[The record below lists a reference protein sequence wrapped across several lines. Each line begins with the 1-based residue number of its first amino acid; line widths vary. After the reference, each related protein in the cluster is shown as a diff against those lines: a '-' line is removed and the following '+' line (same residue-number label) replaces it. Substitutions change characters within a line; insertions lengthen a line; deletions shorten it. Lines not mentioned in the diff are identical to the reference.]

1 MATKKNEAYVEF
13 KANTAEFNKGIK
25 NMNAELKNATNA
37 LRLNA
42 TQLKGAGDSVD
53 LLSERQNIL
62 QNELEASKKKVE
74 LTERSL
80 AECKA
85 TLGENSKEYQSLS
98 NAVLAAKNQQQAI
111 QNELEQTAAKLDKI
125 TQENK
130 EAATSFGKLANEIEE
145 QESDLEALKREY
157 TELVLSQGKGSKE
170 AKDLAKQISSL
181 SSELIDN
188 KKKMSEA
195 EGAADKLD
203 KSLDDLENSAKDAGE
218 GFTIAKGA
226 LANFIGSGLSGL
238 ATAAG
243 NTVQGLAGLADET
256 REYRAEMGKLDVAF
270 AEGGYT
276 TEQAKNTYKDFYAV
290 LGDEGQT
297 VEAVSHLAKLT
308 NSQKELDQWTT
319 ICTGVYGTF
328 GNSLPIESLTEAA
341 NETAKVGT
349 ITGSLADAL
358 NWAGVSEDDFNA
370 KLEKCSSEQERQKLI
385 TSTLNG
391 LYGEAANKY
400 RETNGAIM
408 EANAAQSDYSDTMA
422 SFGEKVEPI
431 TTTVKEGFN
440 GLLQEVLELTEG
452 ADIEGFTSAIQ
463 SGFATVK
470 DTVLPAVVEGFG
482 KLKEAWQWLS
492 EHTGLLVT
500 IASIIGIVT
509 TAITAYNVVQGIKT
523 AMDAANV
530 TTVWALVAAHIAQA
544 AAAMAAIAP
553 YLLIVAA
560 IAAVIAI
567 IVLCVKHWD
576 TIKEKITEVAENIKN
591 KVIEIKNNIAEKFNE
606 AKQKVTEIFENIKN
620 AIAEKITAAKE
631 TLANIFETIK
641 NVISVA
647 LQFIVNLVKGYFNL
661 ITLPFRFIWENC
673 KEYVFAAFE
682 WIKEKINTAIAAI
695 KNIVQIGF
703 NFVKEKIIA
712 PITAAKNKVVEIFNN
727 IRTAIS
733 EKITAIREKV
743 TAIFNSIKEKIVTP
757 ITAAKNKVV
766 EIFNNIRTAISE
778 KITAIKT
785 KVTSIFNSIKEKITT
800 PINNAKAKVVSTLE
814 NLKSS
819 FFSKVEAI
827 KNKVTSTFNNIKTK
841 MLQPVEQARDKIKGV
856 VDKIKGFFNNM
867 KLKFPKIKM
876 PHFSIKGKFSL
887 DPPSVPKLAIDW
899 YAKGGFFNKPTVL
912 SGLGEAGPEYA
923 LPLNERS
930 LAPLAVMLN
939 KLTMQGENGL
949 ADVLASRFDAA
960 IDKLADRLEKLEM
973 AVNIDG
979 ERVATAT
986 ASYNDTNS
994 GLRAE
999 LAERGLSLG

>member
-25 NMNAELKNATNA
+25 NMNAELKNASNA

-62 QNELEASKKKVE
+62 QNELEASTKKVE
-74 LTERSL
+74 LTEKSL

-85 TLGENSKEYQSLS
+85 TLGENSKEYQSLN
-98 NAVLAAKNQQQAI
+98 NAVIAAKNQQAAI
-111 QNELEQTAAKLDKI
+111 QNELDQTTAKLVKI

-145 QESDLEALKREY
+145 QEGDLAALKKEY
-157 TELVLSQGKGSKE
+157 AELVLTQGKNSKE

-181 SSELIDN
+181 SGELADN
-188 KKKMSEA
+188 KKKMSDA

-203 KSLDDLENSAKDAGE
+203 KTLDDLGDSAEDAGE

-226 LANFIGSGLSGL
+226 IAGFISNGLSGL
-238 ATAAG
+238 VSSVSGAI
-243 NTVQGLAGLADET
+243 QGLAGLADET

-270 AEGGYT
+270 AEGGFSA
-276 TEQAKNTYKDFYAV
+276 EQAASTYKDFYAV
-290 LGDEGQT
+290 LGDEGQA

-328 GNSLPIESLTEAA
+328 GSSLPIESLTEAA
-341 NETAKVGT
+341 NETAKVGA

-358 NWAGVSEDDFNA
+358 NWAGVNEDDFNA
-370 KLEKCSSEQERQKLI
+370 KLEKCSTEQERQKLI

-408 EANAAQSDYSDTMA
+408 EANAAQSNYSDTMA
-422 SFGEKVEPI
+422 AFGEKVEPI

-440 GLLQEVLELTEG
+440 GLLQEVLGLTED

-470 DTVLPAVVEGFG
+470 DSVLPAVVEGFG

-500 IASIIGIVT
+500 VAAVIGTIT
-509 TAITAYNVVQGIKT
+509 AAITLYNTVQAIKT
-523 AMDAANV
+523 AMDAAQV
-530 TTVWALVAAHIAQA
+530 TTVWGLVAAHIAQA

-576 TIKEKITEVAENIKN
+576 TIKEKITEVAQ
-591 KVIEIKNNIAEKFNE
+591 KVKE
-606 AKQKVTEIFENIKN
+606 KVTEIKEQIT
-620 AIAEKITAAKE
+620 EKITAAKE
-631 TLANIFETIK
+631 KA
-641 NVISVA
+641 
-647 LQFIVNLVKGYFNL
+647 
-661 ITLPFRFIWENC
+661 
-673 KEYVFAAFE
+673 
-682 WIKEKINTAIAAI
+682 
-695 KNIVQIGF
+695 
-703 NFVKEKIIA
+703 
-712 PITAAKNKVVEIFNN
+712 VEIFNN
-727 IRTAIS
+727 IKTAIT
-733 EKITAIREKV
+733 EKITAARQKV
-743 TAIFNSIKEKIVTP
+743 QEIFNSIKEKIITP
-757 ITAAKNKVV
+757 ITDAKARAVSTIENLKSSFTSKIDALKNKVSSV
-766 EIFNNIRTAISE
+766 
-778 KITAIKT
+778 
-785 KVTSIFNSIKEKITT
+785 FNSIKEKIMT
-800 PINNAKAKVVSTLE
+800 PINNA
-814 NLKSS
+814 
-819 FFSKVEAI
+819 
-827 KNKVTSTFNNIKTK
+827 
-841 MLQPVEQARDKIKGV
+841 RDKVKTA
-856 VDKIKGFFNNM
+856 VDKIKSFFD
-867 KLKFPKIKM
+867 FKIKL
-876 PHFSIKGKFSL
+876 PEIKTPKVTVTWKTDGALAEAAQFIGLKGIPKFSIKWNKF
-887 DPPSVPKLAIDW
+887 
-899 YAKGGFFNKPTVL
+899 GGFFNKPTVL
-912 SGLGEAGPEYA
+912 QGLGEAGPEYA

-930 LAPLAVMLN
+930 LMPLATMLN

-949 ADVLASRFDAA
+949 ADVLASRFDRA

-986 ASYNDTNS
+986 ASYNDINS

>member
-25 NMNAELKNATNA
+25 DMNAELKNASNA

-62 QNELEASKKKVE
+62 QNELEASRKKVD

-98 NAVLAAKNQQQAI
+98 AAVLAAKNQQAAI
-111 QNELEQTAAKLDKI
+111 QNELDQTAAKLEKI

-130 EAATSFGKLANEIEE
+130 EAASSFGKLANEIEE
-145 QESDLEALKREY
+145 QEGDLAALKKEY
-157 TELVLSQGKGSKE
+157 AELVLTQGKNSKE

-181 SSELIDN
+181 SGDLVKN
-188 KKKMSEA
+188 KKEMNDA

-203 KSLDDLENSAKDAGE
+203 KSLKDLGDSAEDAGD

-226 LANFIGSGLSGL
+226 IAGFISNGLSGL
-238 ATAAG
+238 VSSIGGAT
-243 NTVQGLAGLADET
+243 QGLAGLADET

-270 AEGGYT
+270 TEGGFSA
-276 TEQAKNTYKDFYAV
+276 EQATNTYKDFYAV
-290 LGDEGQT
+290 LGDEGQA

-341 NETAKVGT
+341 NETAKVGA

-358 NWAGVSEDDFNA
+358 NWAGVNEDDFNA
-370 KLEKCSSEQERQKLI
+370 KLEKCSTEQERQKLI

-422 SFGEKVEPI
+422 TFGEKVEPI

-440 GLLQEVLELTEG
+440 GLLQEVLGLTEG
-452 ADIEGFTSAIQ
+452 ADIEGFTSSIQ

-500 IASIIGIVT
+500 VASVIGVIT
-509 TAITAYNVVQGIKT
+509 TAITIYNTVQAIKT
-523 AMDAANV
+523 AKDAVNA
-530 TTVWALVAAHIAQA
+530 TTVWGLVAAHIAQA

-576 TIKEKITEVAENIKN
+576 KIKEKITEVAQ
-591 KVIEIKNNIAEKFNE
+591 KVKE
-606 AKQKVTEIFENIKN
+606 KVTEIKEQITEKINAAKEKAVEIFEKIKS
-620 AIAEKITAAKE
+620 AITEKITAARQK
-631 TLANIFETIK
+631 
-641 NVISVA
+641 
-647 LQFIVNLVKGYFNL
+647 
-661 ITLPFRFIWENC
+661 
-673 KEYVFAAFE
+673 
-682 WIKEKINTAIAAI
+682 
-695 KNIVQIGF
+695 VQ
-703 NFVKEKIIA
+703 E
-712 PITAAKNKVVEIFNN
+712 
-727 IRTAIS
+727 
-733 EKITAIREKV
+733 
-743 TAIFNSIKEKIVTP
+743 IFNSIKEKIITP
-757 ITAAKNKVV
+757 ITNA
-766 EIFNNIRTAISE
+766 
-778 KITAIKT
+778 
-785 KVTSIFNSIKEKITT
+785 KEK
-800 PINNAKAKVVSTLE
+800 AVSTIE

-819 FFSKVEAI
+819 FTSKIDAL
-827 KNKVTSTFNNIKTK
+827 KNKVTSVFNSIKDKIMT
-841 MLQPVEQARDKIKGV
+841 PINTARDKVKTA
-856 VDKIKGFFNNM
+856 VDKIKSFFD
-867 KLKFPKIKM
+867 FKIKL
-876 PHFSIKGKFSL
+876 PDIKTPSVKVTWKTEGTLAEAAQFIGLKGIPKFSIKWNAL
-887 DPPSVPKLAIDW
+887 
-899 YAKGGFFNKPTVL
+899 GGFFNKPTVL
-912 SGLGEAGPEYA
+912 QGLGEAGPEYA

-930 LAPLAVMLN
+930 LTPLATMLN

-960 IDKLADRLEKLEM
+960 IDKLADR
-973 AVNIDG
+973 
-979 ERVATAT
+979 
-986 ASYNDTNS
+986 
-994 GLRAE
+994 
-999 LAERGLSLG
+999 